1 MKKQP
6 YTILSTTILFFL
18 ILLNMNATA
27 QTFKAIDAGP
37 LKLNVYHAAETSFGV
52 ASVIISGETDVI
64 LVDAQF
70 TLPDAKKVA
79 EEIKASGKTLK
90 AIFVSYGDPDFYFG
104 LEVFKS
110 YFPGVTVYA
119 TETTV
124 EHIKETAQKK
134 LEVWGPQLGDNGTKN
149 VVLPQVLKGN
159 SLDLEGN
166 KLEVVNVEG
175 APQRTFV
182 WIPSIKAVV
191 GGINIFG
198 TGFHLWLADD
208 ATEEKRQQWLKAL
221 DKIESLKP
229 AIIIPAHHRDGA
241 ALNIESLKYDR
252 TYIKAYVEELGKVKT
267 SAELIDAMKKRY
279 PEATFEIALQLGAK
293 VNTGEMKW

>member
-1 MKKQP
+1 
-6 YTILSTTILFFL
+6 
-18 ILLNMNATA
+18 MNAKS
-27 QTFKAIDAGP
+27 QTFKTIDAGP

-52 ASVIISGETDVI
+52 ASVIISGETDAI

-70 TLPDAKKVA
+70 TLPDAKIVA

-90 AIFVSYGDPDFYFG
+90 AIYVSYGDPDFYFG

-124 EHIKETAQKK
+124 AHIKETAQKK
-134 LEVWGPQLGDNGTKN
+134 LDVWGPQLGDNGTKN

-159 SLDLEGN
+159 SLDLEGH
-166 KLEVVNVEG
+166 KLEFVNVEG
-175 APQRTFV
+175 AASRTFV

-198 TGFHLWLADD
+198 TGFHLWMADD
-208 ATEEKRQQWLKAL
+208 ASAEKREQWLKAL
-221 DKIESLKP
+221 DQIEALKP
-229 AIIIPAHHRDGA
+229 AVIIPAHHKDGA
-241 ALNIESLKYDR
+241 ALNIESLKYNR
-252 TYIKAYVEELGKVKT
+252 AYLKAYGEELSKVKT
-267 SAELIDAMKKRY
+267 SEELIATIKKRY
-279 PEATFEIALQLGAK
+279 PDATFEIALQLGAK